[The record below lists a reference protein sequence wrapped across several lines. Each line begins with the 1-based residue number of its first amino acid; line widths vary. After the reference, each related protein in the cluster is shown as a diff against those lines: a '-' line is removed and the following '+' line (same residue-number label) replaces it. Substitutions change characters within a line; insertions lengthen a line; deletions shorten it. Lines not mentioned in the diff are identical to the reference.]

1 MVPVSPFMLFDY
13 YLMHTV
19 SKEIVREA
27 MNNLLARCDEVWIFG
42 HMSLGVKVD
51 VYKRQLRRGE
61 VVPCARRQ
69 SVGES
74 QVVTTFKRVSLA
86 GSEELFR
93 PTRPQVVSDTDD
105 VIREAVDR
113 PAKVKEVVY
122 RTLQFTEE
130 EIALLVEAIQT
141 AKYPDR
147 ARAKPALDKFDY
159 LDALRIKVQGES
171 GAQ

>member
-1 MVPVSPFMLFDY
+1 
-13 YLMHTV
+13 
-19 SKEIVREA
+19 
-27 MNNLLARCDEVWIFG
+27 
-42 HMSLGVKVD
+42 
-51 VYKRQLRRGE
+51 
-61 VVPCARRQ
+61 
-69 SVGES
+69 
-74 QVVTTFKRVSLA
+74 VTTFKRASLG

-113 PAKVKEVVY
+113 PGKAKEVVY
-122 RTLQFTEE
+122 RTLQFTED
-130 EIALLVEAIQT
+130 EIALMLEAIQT

-159 LDALRIKVQGES
+159 LDALRIKIQGEG